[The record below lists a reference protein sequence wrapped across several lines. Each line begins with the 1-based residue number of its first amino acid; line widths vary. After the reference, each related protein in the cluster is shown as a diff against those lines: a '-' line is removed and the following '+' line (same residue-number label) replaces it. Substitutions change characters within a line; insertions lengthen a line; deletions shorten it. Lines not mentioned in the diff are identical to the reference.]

1 MLVSQLASTVEG
13 RERSGRLHRVT
24 DLLPSFNVKQPSAK
38 RGSSPRQLEIVELE
52 EHHVL
57 ASFRNVAIAVWV
69 DETPVSAVKR
79 AQQMIERLAIEWADD
94 IAFLQV
100 FGEDLR
106 HVDAPARSALM
117 TLLAAG
123 TGSIRDAPVV
133 YEGAGFRAAA
143 IRAIVTGLLT
153 QRGYGFSH
161 RVYSSIEDAALSIA
175 RTMEKREPTRHA
187 RELCEALERLR
198 ELHERQFPTASHSFI
213 RYKS

>member
-1 MLVSQLASTVEG
+1 MN
-13 RERSGRLHRVT
+13 
-24 DLLPSFNVKQPSAK
+24 DLIPSFEVKQPSAK
-38 RGSSPRQLEIVELE
+38 RDSSPRQLDIVEIE

-57 ASFRNVAIAVWV
+57 ATFRNVAIAVWV
-69 DETPVSAVKR
+69 DQTRVDAVQR
-79 AQQMIERLAIEWADD
+79 AQQIIERLAADWSDD

-100 FGEDLR
+100 FGEDVQ
-106 HVDAPARSALM
+106 HVDAPARTALM

-123 TGSIRDAPVV
+123 SGSIRDAPVV
-133 YEGAGFRAAA
+133 YEGTGFRAAA

-161 RVYSSIEDAALSIA
+161 RVYSRVEDAALSIA

-187 RELCEALERLR
+187 RELCEALERIR
-198 ELHERQFPTASHSFI
+198 EVHERKYPTASHSFI

>member
-1 MLVSQLASTVEG
+1 MATTVAG
-13 RERSGRLHRVT
+13 RAPRGRLHRLN
-24 DLLPSFNVKQPSAK
+24 DLIPSFEVKQPSAK
-38 RGSSPRQLEIVELE
+38 RDSSPRQLEIVELE

-57 ASFRNVAIAVWV
+57 ATFRNVAIAVWV
-69 DETPVSAVKR
+69 DETTVEAVQR
-79 AQQMIERLAIEWADD
+79 AQQMVERLALEWDDD

-100 FGEDLR
+100 FGEDVQ
-106 HVDAPARSALM
+106 HVDASARTALM

-133 YEGAGFRAAA
+133 YEGTGFRAAA

-153 QRGYGFSH
+153 QRHYGFSH
-161 RVYSSIEDAALSIA
+161 RVYPRVEDAAVSIA